1 MVAEEALFKSRR
13 SALDKKLTVANR
25 SIKEYEAEGK
35 MASTQEKNF
44 REEIGILTPMINEGL
59 EPRLKLLD
67 VQNKLAQAAGAAELA
82 GLAADRMREE
92 YDSMI
97 AEFKSSVS
105 SELTEVKKTANQAGA
120 REEAFKAKVEYA
132 DVRAP
137 ASGIVSAVHV
147 TTIGAVVQG
156 GTTLVEIV
164 SDEQFVLVRAKLLA
178 EDVSN
183 VVVNQQAN
191 VSLSAYDVARFGSMK
206 GRIQRIAQNTTVE
219 DNRPPFYETIIE
231 IPENGGRLS
240 STVVF

>member
-1 MVAEEALFKSRR
+1 
-13 SALDKKLTVANR
+13 
-25 SIKEYEAEGK
+25 
-35 MASTQEKNF
+35 
-44 REEIGILTPMINEGL
+44 
-59 EPRLKLLD
+59 LD

-92 YDSMI
+92 YASMI

-105 SELTEVKKTANQAGA
+105 SELTEVKKVANQAGA

-137 ASGIVSAVHV
+137 ANGIVSAVYV

-183 VVVNQQAN
+183 VVVNQEAN

-206 GRIQRIAQNTTVE
+206 GRIQRIAQNTTIE
-219 DNRPPFYETIIE
+219 ENRPPFYETIIE
-231 IPENGGRLS
+231 IPDPKFSKSTEPVNMIPGM
-240 STVVF
+240 TVVVDIIGKKRSILNYILTPLERASGVVFREK